1 MTMPSSNPVFG
12 RGLQNTGP
20 GYGQQSPW
28 GGAPQYG
35 APQYGYGTQDPY
47 AAPSPYAQ
55 SPYAPSAT
63 RYMTMDDVVQKT
75 GLSFLVTV
83 LSAAVTW
90 ALLPQELAFGLALPA
105 VLVALVLGLVISFKQ
120 IANPVAT
127 LSYGALYGIAL
138 GAISEAFNQIWPGIV
153 MQALVGTFGVFAGML
168 VVYKTGAIRVTP
180 KLTRWIVGAM
190 FGVLALVLVNLVV
203 GFFVPGGLG
212 LRDGGTLSIIF
223 SLVVIGV
230 AAFSLLLDFDMAEA
244 AIRRGAPAKFARQI
258 AFGLPIRVV
267 RLYLEIL
274 RLLPYFQNDGE
285 RTPRPPAPRA
295 PGPPAG
301 GPSHHSAPAPAGGRG
316 HWPFRGL
323 FPWRDRRCRTA
334 QGRAACETADLA
346 GSGSFRTAAPGPS

>member
-1 MTMPSSNPVFG
+1 MPSSNPVFG
-12 RGLQNTGP
+12 RGLSNTGP
-20 GYGQQSPW
+20 GHGQRSSW

-55 SPYAPSAT
+55 SPYAPPTT

-75 GLSFLVTV
+75 GLAFLVTV

-105 VLVALVLGLVISFKQ
+105 VLVALVLGLVIAFKQ
-120 IANPVAT
+120 IANAAAT
-127 LSYGALYGIAL
+127 LAYGALYGVAL
-138 GAISEAFNQIWPGIV
+138 GAISEAFNQLWPGIV

-190 FGVLALVLVNLVV
+190 FGVLALVLVNLVA

-212 LRDGGTLSIIF
+212 LRDGGPLAIIF

-230 AAFSLLLDFDMAEA
+230 AAFSLLLDFDMADE
-244 AIRRGAPAKFARQI
+244 AIRRGAPAKFAWYI
-258 AFGLPIRVV
+258 AFGLLVTVV
-267 RLYLEIL
+267 WLYLEIL
-274 RLLPYFQNDGE
+274 RLLSYFRE
-285 RTPRPPAPRA
+285 
-295 PGPPAG
+295 
-301 GPSHHSAPAPAGGRG
+301 
-316 HWPFRGL
+316 
-323 FPWRDRRCRTA
+323 
-334 QGRAACETADLA
+334 
-346 GSGSFRTAAPGPS
+346 

>member
-20 GYGQQSPW
+20 GHGQRSPW

-55 SPYAPSAT
+55 SPYAPPTT

-75 GLSFLVTV
+75 GLAFLVTV

-105 VLVALVLGLVISFKQ
+105 VLVALVLGLVIAFKQ
-120 IANPVAT
+120 VANPVAT
-127 LSYGALYGIAL
+127 LSYGALYGVAL
-138 GAISEAFNQIWPGIV
+138 GAISEAFNQLWPGIV

-190 FGVLALVLVNLVV
+190 FGVLALVLVNLVA

-212 LRDGGTLSIIF
+212 LRDGGPLAIIF

-230 AAFSLLLDFDMAEA
+230 AAFSLLLDFDMADE
-244 AIRRGAPAKFARQI
+244 AIRRGAPAKFAWYI
-258 AFGLPIRVV
+258 AFGLLVTVV
-267 RLYLEIL
+267 WLYLEIL
-274 RLLPYFQNDGE
+274 RLLSYFRE
-285 RTPRPPAPRA
+285 
-295 PGPPAG
+295 
-301 GPSHHSAPAPAGGRG
+301 
-316 HWPFRGL
+316 
-323 FPWRDRRCRTA
+323 
-334 QGRAACETADLA
+334 
-346 GSGSFRTAAPGPS
+346 